1 MCIDTAKVY
10 RKQKT
15 DCENLEGEITLNYHI
30 PRQLQQE
37 MIVNPFPVKT
47 IENRFSDSYSPP
59 SCVLKGCV
67 SIHTSHKTV
76 GVLPRPTYTGE
87 DLESKSESGELL
99 PHNSMVCSLGHC

>member
-1 MCIDTAKVY
+1 MGAWNFGSFHQLKRKILEIWNSSLEGPHVCIDTAKVY

-47 IENRFSDSYSPP
+47 IENRFSGSYSPP
-59 SCVLKGCV
+59 SCVLKGY
-67 SIHTSHKTV
+67 
-76 GVLPRPTYTGE
+76 R
-87 DLESKSESGELL
+87 
-99 PHNSMVCSLGHC
+99 SLHPYLI